1 MSSKGP
7 PGPGPGW
14 PKESRDS
21 QCETH
26 LLARFENCDNSLAT
40 AFSLALMWT
49 LRGMQKKTS
58 GDLQGRR
65 HCHLEEKVSSVK
77 ELLGTA
83 LFKLK
88 PNYFQNLEKILNW
101 GKITDWK
108 LVYLLYWSS
117 MYCSSHSPASWF
129 KRKFSSS
136 KYILSTSWPF
146 SSVLESNQE
155 QQLSVDSDRK
165 VKP

>member
-7 PGPGPGW
+7 PGPGRGW

-26 LLARFENCDNSLAT
+26 LLAPFENCDNSLAT

-77 ELLGTA
+77 EPLGTA

-88 PNYFQNLEKILNW
+88 PNYFKNLEKILNW
-101 GKITDWK
+101 GEITDWR
-108 LVYLLYWSS
+108 LVY
-117 MYCSSHSPASWF
+117 YCIAMKLNAFF
-129 KRKFSSS
+129 KPLTSLVIQKEVLVV
-136 KYILSTSWPF
+136 KSWPF
-146 SSVLESNQE
+146 SSVPESNQE
-155 QQLSVDSDRK
+155 AAIKRRFR
-165 VKP
+165 